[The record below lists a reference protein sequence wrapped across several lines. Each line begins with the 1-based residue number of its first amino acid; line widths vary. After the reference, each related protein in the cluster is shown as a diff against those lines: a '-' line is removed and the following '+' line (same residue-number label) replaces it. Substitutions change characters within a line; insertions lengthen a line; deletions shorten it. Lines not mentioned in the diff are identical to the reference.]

1 MFSIKIFTPMKKSSL
16 IILIIAS
23 LQFKVFAQ
31 ENINNYKYFIVPTS
45 YSFFNEEDKFQIN
58 SLTKFLFNKYGFTA
72 FLQNE
77 ELPQELTKNKC
88 LALYVNVEEEK
99 SLFKTK
105 LRIDLKDCGGR
116 LVMSSKVGETRE
128 KQFDKA
134 FNLALRDAFET
145 YQNINYK
152 YVPSNNVVPV
162 TLEPEIQEP
171 IATKDKEIERL
182 KEEVKALKEV
192 KEETTQI
199 IETPKVVAIEPEL
212 KINETKVEMIEES
225 SNLLYAQPIEN
236 GFQVVDTT
244 PKIVMI
250 LLETGKSN
258 VYMVKGK
265 NAMVYQEDGSWYLS
279 ENEGDKV
286 SVKPINIKF

>member
-1 MFSIKIFTPMKKSSL
+1 MKKLSL
-16 IILIIAS
+16 IILIIAGF
-23 LQFKVFAQ
+23 QFKVFAQ
-31 ENINNYKYFIVPTS
+31 EIINNYKYIIVPTS

-77 ELPQELTKNKC
+77 ELPQDLITNKC

-99 SLFKTK
+99 SFFKTK
-105 LRIDLKDCGGR
+105 LRIDLKDCGGGV
-116 LVMSSKVGETRE
+116 VMSSKVGETRE

-145 YQNINYK
+145 YQHINYK
-152 YVPSNNVVPV
+152 YAPSKNDAPV
-162 TLEPEIQEP
+162 TVESEIQEP

-182 KEEVKALKEV
+182 KEEVKTLKEVKEVKEV
-192 KEETTQI
+192 KEETAKI
-199 IETPKVVAIEPEL
+199 VETTKAVTKEPEL
-212 KINETKVEMIEES
+212 KINETKVELIEES

-286 SVKPINIKF
+286 SVKPLNIKF